1 MKKLLFALFLLP
13 ATAFAQC
20 DKLLGGDAAA
30 ATSIVADAEK
40 ALDLK
45 LTVDNQPAF
54 IQAKDADGY
63 AQVRIQ
69 YDMKNE
75 LKNGAPVQV
84 NKGIKRI
91 YIGGPWEKVEKMYNE
106 YFLPRIKGCRTV
118 ADDTTDTWEGHKLRH
133 VKQGQQRSMSLG
145 FIEITKA

>member
-1 MKKLLFALFLLP
+1 MKKLLFLSLLFP
-13 ATAFAQC
+13 AASFAQC
-20 DKLLGGDAAA
+20 DKLLGGDPAAA
-30 ATSIVADAEK
+30 AAYVADAEK

-75 LKNGAPVQV
+75 LKNGQPVQV

-91 YIGGPWEKVEKMYNE
+91 YIGGPWEKVEQMYNE
-106 YFLPRIKGCRTV
+106 YFLPKIKGCKTA
-118 ADDTTDTWEGHKLRH
+118 ADETTDTWEGHKLRH
-133 VKQGQQRSMSLG
+133 VRQGQQRSMPLG
-145 FIEITKA
+145 FIEITRN